1 MNIETRIMKL
11 EKSLRTWRV
20 FGVAGLLGMALL
32 IIGLAAAAFKSNP
45 LLAVCIPLAIACCIP
60 NLLSWHALTV
70 ERRIL
75 EKLNE
80 NHNAQS

>member
-1 MNIETRIMKL
+1 
-11 EKSLRTWRV
+11 
-20 FGVAGLLGMALL
+20 
-32 IIGLAAAAFKSNP
+32 
-45 LLAVCIPLAIACCIP
+45 LAVCIPLAIACCIP